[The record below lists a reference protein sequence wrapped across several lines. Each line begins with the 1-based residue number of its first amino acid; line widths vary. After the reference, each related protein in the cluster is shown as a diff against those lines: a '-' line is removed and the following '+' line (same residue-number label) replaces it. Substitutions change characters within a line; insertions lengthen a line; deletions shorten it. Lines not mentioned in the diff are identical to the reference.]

1 MATKKDF
8 KTVRTRNGIYS
19 VFEVKG
25 LDAIEKDLLRM
36 EREVRTDKG
45 RAAAKAAMMPVK
57 QDVLKN
63 IGTSPALIDTG
74 ALRASVRQVVAN
86 DKRGIRS
93 DVRAGVDRRGTYVR
107 SGRRTPAYALQLEY
121 DAQGRDERTFMRP
134 AFDGK
139 EVELAERLRRLLAN
153 TVLRWKTKQRG

>member
-45 RAAAKAAMMPVK
+45 KAAAKAAMMPVK
-57 QDVLKN
+57 QDVLNN
-63 IGTSPALIDTG
+63 IAKKSLIDTG

-107 SGRRTPAYALQLEY
+107 SGRRKPAYALQLEY
-121 DAQGRDERTFMRP
+121 GAQGRDERPFMRP

-153 TVLRWKTKQRG
+153 TVIRWKTTHRG